1 MRRPSRRQ
9 RGRGQALVEFAL
21 VLPIL
26 LLMIFG
32 IVDAGRLIYTYNT
45 VSNAARDGARVA
57 IVNQS
62 NFGTDTCDTTSAT
75 AWPIGCAVT
84 SGLELGLTGA
94 DVQVSYRDPTDSG
107 PCIIPPATQL
117 SIGCLAVVTVTGGF
131 TAITPVIGQIIG
143 PHSLSSTTKIP
154 IERVCSNPP
163 PSPLTSC

>member
-1 MRRPSRRQ
+1 MRTLSHRR
-9 RGRGQALVEFAL
+9 RRGQALVEFAL

-62 NFGTDTCDTTSAT
+62 TSGTDTCDTTSAT
-75 AWPIGCAVT
+75 AWPTGCAIV
-84 SGLELGLTGA
+84 SGLELGLTAA
-94 DVQVSYRDPTDSG
+94 DVSVTYQDATDSAVCSDPNNPG
-107 PCIIPPATQL
+107 QL
-117 SIGCLAVVTVTGGF
+117 LIGCLAVVQVTGSF
-131 TAITPVIGQIIG
+131 TPITPVIGQIIG
-143 PHSLSSTTKIP
+143 QVSLSSTTKIP

-163 PSPLTSC
+163 PSPLVNC